1 MAKSPKTTLTDSN
14 LKRAGAL
21 LKVLSHPARLKILIF
36 TENSEE
42 KVTAIQKHVKLTQA
56 MTSQHLKVLYEA
68 GYLNRRRSGT
78 SIYYSATK
86 DQGKKILPCLRK
98 CPELWVGKQPTVR
111 Q

>member
-1 MAKSPKTTLTDSN
+1 MAQSPMNTPTDTN

-21 LKVLSHPARLKILIF
+21 LKVLSHPARLKILFF
-36 TENSEE
+36 TENGEQ

-56 MTSQHLKVLYEA
+56 MTSQHLKVLYGA

-98 CPELWVGKQPTVR
+98 CPELWTGKQPSAR
-111 Q
+111 